1 MKPINTFPIED
12 FLEKAKIAVR
22 TNQKNLTLSQKEVS
36 DLATSISAVM
46 ARLIGASSNQSSNEN
61 ISIKLDGGKF

>member
-12 FLEKAKIAVR
+12 FLEKAKVAVR
-22 TNQKNLTLSQKEVS
+22 TNQKNLTLTQKEVS

-46 ARLIGASSNQSSNEN
+46 ARLIGSSTGQTSNEPV
-61 ISIKLDGGKF
+61 SIKLDGGRF